1 MFYITFSLLRRT
13 LRPQNIHPSPL
24 SFLPQSESQMT
35 FSKTSATKNKHRLIL
50 TLFTISPSGTLSSV
64 SGFIPFANFSIYIF
78 ALQVNSKSS
87 KENSPLSN
95 TTIIPLSPPRFKSQ
109 FCLHIPLQLL
119 SKNIGYLHCKEQMKN
134 KEKPFGDIALC
145 LVVGISR
152 QIDEEQENTPPAAT
166 LMYCFSS

>member
-1 MFYITFSLLRRT
+1 
-13 LRPQNIHPSPL
+13 
-24 SFLPQSESQMT
+24 MT

-50 TLFTISPSGTLSSV
+50 TLFTISHSGTLSSV

-87 KENSPLSN
+87 KVNSPPFQTPQLYHYL
-95 TTIIPLSPPRFKSQ
+95 PLDSSPN
-109 FCLHIPLQLL
+109 FCPHIPLRLL

-166 LMYCFSS
+166 LMYYAYMSC

>member
-1 MFYITFSLLRRT
+1 
-13 LRPQNIHPSPL
+13 
-24 SFLPQSESQMT
+24 MT

-64 SGFIPFANFSIYIF
+64 SGFMPFANFSIYIF

-87 KENSPLSN
+87 KENSPFQTPQLYHYL
-95 TTIIPLSPPRFKSQ
+95 PLYSSPTFYP
-109 FCLHIPLQLL
+109 HIPLRLL

-152 QIDEEQENTPPAAT
+152 QIDEEQENTPRMTT
-166 LMYCFSS
+166 LAYYSLST